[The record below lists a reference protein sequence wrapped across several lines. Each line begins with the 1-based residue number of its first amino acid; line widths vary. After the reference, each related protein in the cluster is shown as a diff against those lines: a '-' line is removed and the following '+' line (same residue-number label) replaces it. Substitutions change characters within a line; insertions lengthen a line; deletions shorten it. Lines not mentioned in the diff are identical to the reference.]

1 MMLLDFLRTLSSSQ
15 CKVDDIKEY
24 VKNSNINLNKN
35 YTYAM
40 GATWI
45 LPLPLILAFKYKNLE
60 VAKYLIERGASL
72 DVYCKKYET
81 TPRDIM
87 PKKFKI

>member
-1 MMLLDFLRTLSSSQ
+1 MNLLDFLRTLSSCK

-24 VKNSNINLNKN
+24 VENSNINLNKN
-35 YTYAM
+35 YTYVM

-45 LPLPLILAFKYKNLE
+45 LPLPLILAFKY
-60 VAKYLIERGASL
+60 LIEHGANL
-72 DVYCKKYET
+72 DAYCKKYET

-87 PKKFKI
+87 PKEFKI

>member
-1 MMLLDFLRTLSSSQ
+1 MNLLDFLRTLSSSQ
-15 CKVDDIKEY
+15 CKVDDIKDY
-24 VKNSNINLNKN
+24 LDNAKINLNKN

-60 VAKYLIERGASL
+60 VAKYLIEHGASL
-72 DVYCKKYET
+72 DAYCKKYEV

-87 PKKFKI
+87 PKNFKI